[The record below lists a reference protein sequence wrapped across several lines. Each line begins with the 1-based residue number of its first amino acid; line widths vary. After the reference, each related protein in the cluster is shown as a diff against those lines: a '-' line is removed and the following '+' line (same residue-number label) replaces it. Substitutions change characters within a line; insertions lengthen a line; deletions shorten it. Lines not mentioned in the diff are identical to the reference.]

1 MKDVLPVRLHLRSDA
16 NNSGGP
22 RSCYDRMWEL
32 WMGRDFFTGTLV
44 DDGLSPKTPIG
55 GVAIVS
61 RRSWP
66 PG

>member
-1 MKDVLPVRLHLRSDA
+1 
-16 NNSGGP
+16 
-22 RSCYDRMWEL
+22 
-32 WMGRDFFTGTLV
+32 MGRDFFTGTLV